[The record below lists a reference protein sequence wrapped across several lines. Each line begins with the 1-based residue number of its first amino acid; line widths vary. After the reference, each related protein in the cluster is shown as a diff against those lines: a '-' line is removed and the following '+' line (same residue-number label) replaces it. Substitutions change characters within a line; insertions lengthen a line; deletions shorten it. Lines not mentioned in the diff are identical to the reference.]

1 MTVHAIGNIIDFS
14 TSYLATNN
22 LRQRTSMEFEEMD
35 TTEAPTV
42 NEKNK
47 LEESKKINM
56 LRNRE
61 HSLLGPSQGKLI
73 SEAQLLRDCIFVM
86 QNIDGHYIRWNEANQ
101 KFQLVNNVKCNIC
114 DESMANK
121 LAFLGFLGNFI
132 FLLTYLKTFFSASN
146 S

>member
-42 NEKNK
+42 TEKNK

-101 KFQLVNNVKCNIC
+101 KFQLVSNVKCNIC

-121 LAFLGFLGNFI
+121 LAFLGFLGNFKFI
-132 FLLTYLKTFFSASN
+132 ELFQNAF
-146 S
+146 